1 MKGLYYF
8 WLALF
13 ISIPTQCKLLTF
25 NICTLFPH
33 VYTCLVNFY
42 LYFDIFLTFLFQ
54 FFVDCLFYTEYT
66 ILLYLRHSI
75 LTFYSVKSL
84 SIGTQ
89 PQVGSFLVS
98 GERVVWNI
106 SKVLTSLE
114 FTFMWKEADHILD
127 IIKLYE
133 DSKAINEIK
142 GIWDN
147 LNKRAGKV
155 SLSNWFFLNEYPVTP
170 RFKRAVL

>member
-1 MKGLYYF
+1 MPFLLVYLLRVSCWLLIFVLVSSTLYLPSKF
-8 WLALF
+8 LPILF
-13 ISIPTQCKLLTF
+13 FFTSF
-25 NICTLFPH
+25 
-33 VYTCLVNFY
+33 
-42 LYFDIFLTFLFQ
+42 FQ
-54 FFVDCLFYTEYT
+54 FFVDRLFYTEYT
-66 ILLYLRHSI
+66 ILLYPRHSI
-75 LTFYSVKSL
+75 LTFYSVESL

-89 PQVGSFLVS
+89 PQVGSLLVS

-114 FTFMWKEADHILD
+114 FTFVWKEADHILD

-170 RFKRAVL
+170 RFKRTVL

>member
-1 MKGLYYF
+1 MYSVSSSLYLPSKFLPILWHFFYF
-8 WLALF
+8 FLPVLCWL
-13 ISIPTQCKLLTF
+13 S
-25 NICTLFPH
+25 
-33 VYTCLVNFY
+33 
-42 LYFDIFLTFLFQ
+42 
-54 FFVDCLFYTEYT
+54 
-66 ILLYLRHSI
+66 LLYRIYHSLYPRHSI
-75 LTFYSVKSL
+75 LTFYSVKSP

-106 SKVLTSLE
+106 SKVLSSLE

-170 RFKRAVL
+170 RFKRTVL